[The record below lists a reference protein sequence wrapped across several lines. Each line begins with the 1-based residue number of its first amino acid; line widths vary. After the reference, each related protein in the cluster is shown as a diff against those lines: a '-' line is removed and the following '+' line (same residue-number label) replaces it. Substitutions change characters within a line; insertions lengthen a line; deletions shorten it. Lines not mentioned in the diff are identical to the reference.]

1 MQYVKSQVID
11 FDSKFE
17 RQRVAQYFSGDQAQS
32 MLAVLDA
39 LDSGNLEAASR
50 LYTPDVASRMPS
62 APYAIIK
69 AYRDSVRAPGEFE
82 HPRLRTTSAGE
93 FVNPNDVRAQHA
105 YALHVLHSHR
115 YMMAKMAVVLQKVGG
130 DDPEVQNLVQKVV
143 KTLDEANG
151 AAEND
156 AFRLTNT
163 DGQLALSLD

>member
-1 MQYVKSQVID
+1 MQYIKSQVID

-17 RQRVAQYFSGDQAQS
+17 RQRVEQYFSGDQAQA

-39 LDSGNLEAASR
+39 LEAGNLETASR

-62 APYAIIK
+62 APYGIIK
-69 AYRDSVRAPGEFE
+69 AYRDSVRDPKAFE
-82 HPRLRTTSAGE
+82 HPRLRLTSASD

-105 YALHVLHSHR
+105 YALHALHAHR
-115 YMMAKMAVVLQKVGG
+115 YMLAKMAVALQKLGG
-130 DDPEVQNLVQKVV
+130 DDAEVKSLVQKAI

-156 AFRLTNT
+156 AFTLTST
-163 DGQLALSLD
+163 DGQLALSFD